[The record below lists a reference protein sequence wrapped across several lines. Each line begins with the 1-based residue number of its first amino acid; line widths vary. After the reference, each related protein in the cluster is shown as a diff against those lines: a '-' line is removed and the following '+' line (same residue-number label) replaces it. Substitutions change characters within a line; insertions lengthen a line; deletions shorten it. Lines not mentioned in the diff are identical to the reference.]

1 MTDRPMLAERLT
13 AALADRYRLDTELGV
28 GGMATVYRAH
38 DLKHDRAVAIKVLRP
53 ELANAVGAERFQREI
68 QLAAR
73 LSHPHIL
80 PLFDSGG
87 VGDTL
92 YYVMPVVRGESLR
105 DRLDREKQLPVAD
118 AVRLA
123 REVAAALEHAHA
135 QGVVHRDI
143 KPENIL
149 LQDGHALL
157 MDFGIGKALSEV
169 ATDTITQVG
178 MTVGTPAYM
187 SPEQAV
193 GDHVDGRS
201 DLYSLACVLYE
212 LLVGEPPFT
221 GATVQAVIAK
231 RFVQTPA
238 DVTALREGV
247 PRAVGKA
254 LQQALQRSPIDRPAI
269 ADWLQ
274 QLGTA
279 TTAEVA
285 ARSAPPRSIA
295 VLPFTNLSPDPENA
309 YLGDGIAE
317 DIIGLLSRVE
327 GLHVAAK
334 ISAFSFKGKQVDLRT
349 IGEALN
355 VSAVLEGSVRKAGN
369 RVRITVQ
376 LMSVAD
382 DYQLWSDR
390 YDRELV
396 DVFALQD
403 EIATAIAERL
413 QLTLVPREAPPA
425 KATTRE
431 VEVYELCVRARALI
445 TQRGFAVYEAVRVL
459 ERALEVAPEDP
470 TALGLMAAAS
480 RLQFQQGVDRT
491 DVLLPR
497 AMAFAKRAYAIAPT
511 NPEAL
516 VAYGG
521 MLTFESIRNR
531 VEAGRLFREA
541 LAIDPRYSE
550 ARTLYAG
557 WILIMG
563 GDGAQ
568 DDEGA
573 AELRRATVEDPR
585 NVAVLG
591 ISAAL
596 LALIGAHEEALA
608 LARRALEVD
617 PTAFV
622 AHWTAGFVA
631 HWSGATQF
639 GLDVLIP
646 RIDRFG
652 RNPWLVHTLCG
663 LYVQAGDRARAEAAY
678 AELQARA
685 QLQLIPSYSLA
696 CCATYLGRIDEA
708 MDHAFE
714 SVRKRDAINSFAFH
728 RHPGLEPIFAHPRYP
743 ELRALM

>member
-1 MTDRPMLAERLT
+1 MSDARSHLN
-13 AALADRYRLDTELGV
+13 AALAGQYRLDAELGA

-38 DLKHDRAVAIKVLRP
+38 DLRHGRDVAIKVLRP
-53 ELANAVGAERFQREI
+53 ELASAVGADRFQREI

-87 VGDTL
+87 VGDML
-92 YYVMPVVRGESLR
+92 FYVMPVVRGESLR
-105 DRLDREKQLPVAD
+105 DRLNREKQLPVAD

-157 MDFGIGKALSEV
+157 VDFGIGKALSEV

-193 GDHVDGRS
+193 GDDVDGRS

-254 LQQALQRSPIDRPAI
+254 LQQALQRTPIDRPII

-285 ARSAPPRSIA
+285 TRSAPPRSIA

-327 GLHVAAK
+327 GLQVAAK

-349 IGEALN
+349 IGDALN
-355 VSAVLEGSVRKAGN
+355 VAAVLEGSVRKAGN

-382 DYQLWSDR
+382 DYQLWSER

-403 EIATAIAERL
+403 EIAAAIAERL
-413 QLTLVPREAPPA
+413 ELTLVPREAPPV
-425 KATTRE
+425 KATSDE
-431 VEVYELCVRARALI
+431 VELYQLCVRARALI
-445 TQRGFAVYEAVRVL
+445 AQRGFAIYEALTVL
-459 ERALEVAPEDP
+459 EQALAIRPDDP
-470 TALGLMAAAS
+470 TALGLRAAAG
-480 RLQFQQGVDRT
+480 RLQFQQGLDRVE
-491 DVLLPR
+491 VLLPQ
-497 AMAFAKRAYAIAPT
+497 AMDFAKRAHSIAPD

-516 VAYGG
+516 VAYAGL
-521 MLTFESIRNR
+521 LTFETIRNR
-531 VEAGRLFREA
+531 EEAGLLFRRA
-541 LAIDPRYSE
+541 LELDPRYSE
-550 ARTLYAG
+550 ARVLYAG
-557 WILIMG
+557 WVLIQG
-563 GDGAQ
+563 GDGST
-568 DDEGA
+568 DDEGF
-573 AELRRATVEDPR
+573 AELQWAVDQDPR

-591 ISAAL
+591 IA
-596 LALIGAHEEALA
+596 GALA
-608 LARRALEVD
+608 SLMGRHDEGLAFCRRALSID
-617 PTAFV
+617 PSAFV
-622 AHWTAGFVA
+622 TAWTGAFA
-631 HWSGATQF
+631 SLWSDDVQF
-639 GLDVLIP
+639 GLDLILP

-652 RNPWLVHTLCG
+652 RHPWLVQSLCG
-663 LYVQAGDRARAEAAY
+663 LYTRAGDRVRAEAAY

-685 QLQLIPSYSLA
+685 QLQIIPSYSLA
-696 CCATYLGRIDEA
+696 YCACVLGRIEEA
-708 MDHAFE
+708 MAHAFD
-714 SVRKRDAINSFAFH
+714 SVRKRDAINAFAFY
-728 RHPGLEPIFAHPRYP
+728 RHPGLEPLFAHPRYP

>member
-1 MTDRPMLAERLT
+1 VSDTQSRLT
-13 AALADRYRLDTELGV
+13 TALANRYRLDAELGV

-38 DLKHDRAVAIKVLRP
+38 DLKHDRGVAIKVLRP

-92 YYVMPVVRGESLR
+92 FYVMPVVRGESLR

-157 MDFGIGKALSEV
+157 VDFGIGKALSDV
-169 ATDTITQVG
+169 ANGTLTQAG
-178 MTVGTPAYM
+178 MSVGTPAYM

-193 GDHVDGRS
+193 GEDVDGRS

-254 LQQALQRSPIDRPAI
+254 LQQALQRTPIDRPTI
-269 ADWLQ
+269 AAWLQ

-279 TTAEVA
+279 TAAEVA
-285 ARSAPPRSIA
+285 TRSAPPRSIA

-317 DIIGLLSRVE
+317 DIIGLLARVD
-327 GLHVAAK
+327 GLHVATK

-349 IGEALN
+349 IGDALN
-355 VSAVLEGSVRKAGN
+355 VAAVLEGSVRKAGN

-382 DYQLWSDR
+382 DYQLWSER

-403 EIATAIAERL
+403 EIAAAIAERL
-413 QLTLVPREAPPA
+413 ELTLVPREEMPS
-425 KATTRE
+425 KASTDE
-431 VEVYELCVRARALI
+431 MELYQLCARARALMAQHGSAI
-445 TQRGFAVYEAVRVL
+445 AEAKHVL
-459 ERALEVAPEDP
+459 EQALTIRPDDP
-470 TALGLMAAAS
+470 GALGLMAAVA
-480 RLQFQQGVDRT
+480 RMRFQQGLGSGGETLEGAMTYAR
-491 DVLLPR
+491 R
-497 AMAFAKRAYAIAPT
+497 AMAVAPD
-511 NPEAL
+511 NVEAL

-521 MLTFESIRNR
+521 LLIAETIRNR
-531 VEAGRLFREA
+531 EEAGRCFRRA
-541 LAIDPRYSE
+541 LELDPRYSQF
-550 ARTLYAG
+550 RVLYAG
-557 WILIMG
+557 WILIQG
-563 GDGAQ
+563 GDGSH
-568 DDEGA
+568 DEEGA
-573 AELRRATVEDPR
+573 AELRRAMVDDPL

-591 ISAAL
+591 IGGSL
-596 LALIGAHEEALA
+596 LVMTGAHDEGLSACQR
-608 LARRALEVD
+608 ARELN
-617 PTAFV
+617 PSAFV
-622 AHWTAGFVA
+622 AHWTLGFA
-631 HWSGATQF
+631 ALWTGRTRL
-639 GLDVLIP
+639 GLDVLEP
-646 RIDRFG
+646 SVDLFG
-652 RNPWLVHTLCG
+652 RHPWLIHTMCG
-663 LYVQAGDRARAEAAY
+663 LYAQEGDMRRAEAAY
-678 AELQARA
+678 AELRARA
-685 QLQLIPSYSLA
+685 NLQSIPSYSLA
-696 CCATYLGRIDEA
+696 CCATYLNRIDEA
-708 MDHAFE
+708 MTHAFD
-714 SVRKRDAINSFAFH
+714 SVRKRDAINNFAFC
-728 RHPGLEPIFAHPRYP
+728 RYPGLEPIFAHPRYP

>member
-1 MTDRPMLAERLT
+1 MTDALSRLT
-13 AALADRYRLDTELGV
+13 TALAGRYRVDAELGV

-53 ELANAVGAERFQREI
+53 DLASAVGAERFQREI

-73 LSHPHIL
+73 LSHPYIL

-87 VGDTL
+87 SGDTL

-105 DRLDREKQLPVAD
+105 DRLDREQQLPVAD
-118 AVRLA
+118 AVRIA
-123 REVAAALEHAHA
+123 REVAGALEHAHA

-157 MDFGIGKALSEV
+157 MDFGIGKALSDV
-169 ATDTITQVG
+169 ANDTLTQVG
-178 MTVGTPAYM
+178 MSVGTPAYM

-193 GDHVDGRS
+193 GEDVDGRS

-221 GATVQAVIAK
+221 GTTVQAVIAK

-247 PRAVGKA
+247 PRHVGKA
-254 LQQALQRSPIDRPAI
+254 LQQALQRTPIDRPTI
-269 ADWLQ
+269 TDWLQ

-279 TTAEVA
+279 MTVEVA
-285 ARSAPPRSIA
+285 TRVAPPRSIA
-295 VLPFTNLSPDPENA
+295 VLTFMNLSPDPENA

-317 DIIGLLSRVE
+317 DIIGLLARVD

-349 IGEALN
+349 IGDALN
-355 VSAVLEGSVRKAGN
+355 VAAVLEGSVRKAGN

-382 DYQLWSDR
+382 DYQRWSER

-403 EIATAIAERL
+403 EIAAAIAERL
-413 QLTLVPREAPPA
+413 ELTLVPREAPA
-425 KATTRE
+425 VKATSAD

-445 TQRGFAVYEAVRVL
+445 AQRGFAVFDAIKAL
-459 ERALEVAPEDP
+459 ERALTVRPDDP
-470 TALGLMAAAS
+470 TALGLMAAAG
-480 RLQFQQGVDRT
+480 RLQWQQGVDSV

-497 AMAFAKRAYAIAPT
+497 AMAIARRAYAIAPD

-521 MLTFESIRNR
+521 LLTYETIHNR
-531 VEAGRLFREA
+531 DEAGRLFRRA
-541 LAIDPRYSE
+541 LELDPRYSE
-550 ARTLYAG
+550 ARVLYAG
-557 WILIMG
+557 WVLIMG
-563 GDGAQ
+563 GDGSTDQ
-568 DDEGA
+568 EGL
-573 AELRRATVEDPR
+573 AELRRAVADDPR
-585 NVAVLG
+585 NVAVL
-591 ISAAL
+591 AL
-596 LALIGAHEEALA
+596 SGAQMTMIGETDEGLACC
-608 LARRALEVD
+608 RRALEVD
-617 PTAFV
+617 GSAFV
-622 AHWTAGFVA
+622 AHWAAAWAALWTGNTA
-631 HWSGATQF
+631 F
-639 GLDVLIP
+639 GLEVVEP
-646 RIDRFG
+646 NVDRFG
-652 RNPWLVHTLCG
+652 RSAWLVHALCG
-663 LYVQAGDRARAEAAY
+663 LYMAAGDRVRADAAY
-678 AELQARA
+678 AELQARTK
-685 QLQLIPSYSLA
+685 LQIIPSYSLA
-696 CCATYLGRIDEA
+696 CCTTYLGRIDEA
-708 MDHAFE
+708 MDHAFD

-728 RHPGLEPIFAHPRYP
+728 RHPGLEPLFAHPRYP